1 MAEPNIV
8 LNAERAH
15 QFAMAILDDI
25 DKYIQDHQEEFNAF
39 LLQEAEEMKGGMN
52 VMLKAS

>member
-39 LLQEAEEMKGGMN
+39 LLQEAEEMKGGMS